1 MARAENVSIPPGEVV
16 QLTNADVSGNITIQN
31 SGGYQ
36 VRVLGTATDAA
47 PSVEDFRRGLRFNPV
62 DAHPGTIDE
71 LFPGAGYL
79 RLWAYSQ
86 VGGSV
91 TVYHE

>member
-1 MARAENVSIPPGEVV
+1 MARAENVSIPPGDVV
-16 QLTNADVSGNITIQN
+16 QLTNADVSGNVTIQN

-36 VRVLGTATDAA
+36 IRVLGTATDAA
-47 PSVEDFRRGLRFNPV
+47 PTVADFSRGIRFNPGQG
-62 DAHPGTIDE
+62 HQGTIDE

>member
-71 LFPGAGYL
+71 LFPGSGYV